1 MKVTRSKNVQ
11 IPKPHHRPAPS
22 GPCSES
28 TSSVYS
34 EPMIRCGINRLRT
47 QVVLLELGFLLMLP
61 RIVDENERGNKPRSG
76 HEYKNRSFIPG
87 ESDENIYEE
96 ICNVLQKQE
105 YFKTYFGLRE
115 RNQESN
121 SN

>member
-1 MKVTRSKNVQ
+1 MSSLITMKVTRSKNVQ
-11 IPKPHHRPAPS
+11 IPKPHHRLLQDRVLNLQAPS
-22 GPCSES
+22 TLSRWTRMNEE
-28 TSSVYS
+28 TSLEADMS
-34 EPMIRCGINRLRT
+34 IRT
-47 QVVLLELGFLLMLP
+47 VP
-61 RIVDENERGNKPRSG
+61 
-76 HEYKNRSFIPG
+76 SFSG

-115 RNQESN
+115 QNRESN